1 MAIFK
6 MLHGDPSNINV
17 DITPFHEGWC
27 YITHDGSFY
36 ADLNIGTKESPNN
49 ERVQINNALIKRL
62 EALEKI
68 INNSPLVEDH
78 EGVGVLDA
86 GTITDLVDMEFVIVD
101 PGTII
106 HV

>member
-17 DITPFHEGWC
+17 DVTPFHEGWC

-49 ERVQINNALIKRL
+49 KRVQINASMLARL
-62 EALEKI
+62 EALEKLI
-68 INNSPLVEDH
+68 INSPLADDFD
-78 EGVGVLDA
+78 GFGMLDA
-86 GTITDLVDMEFVIVD
+86 GTILDGNFDNVNIID

-106 HV
+106 